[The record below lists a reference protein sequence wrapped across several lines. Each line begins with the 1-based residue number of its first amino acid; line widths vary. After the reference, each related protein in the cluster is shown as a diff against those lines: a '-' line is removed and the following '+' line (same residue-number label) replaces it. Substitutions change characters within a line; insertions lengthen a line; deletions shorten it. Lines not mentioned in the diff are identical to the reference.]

1 MNERA
6 QSVAL
11 LLLSAVMLVV
21 VGVLMVARPVHLS
34 DAKATEPIT
43 YRIDI
48 NSADRDTLSLL
59 PGIAQGK
66 AQRIVD
72 DRHAHGVFVDADDL
86 TRVPLIAE
94 KTAAAMQPWVRFD
107 SEP

>member
-11 LLLSAVMLVV
+11 LLISAVMLVV
-21 VGVLMVARPVHLS
+21 VGVVMVARPVHLS
-34 DAKATEPIT
+34 DVKATEPII
-43 YRIDI
+43 YRIKI

-72 DRHAHGVFVDADDL
+72 NRQVHGIFIDADDL
-86 TRVPLIAE
+86 TRVPLIGD
-94 KTAAAMQPWVRFD
+94 KTAAAMQPWVQFG
-107 SEP
+107 SNP